1 MAKEQEQSMEDIL
14 RSIKRIITEEG
25 EGDAAPAAPDMS
37 VAPAAGQES
46 PPMAAEAAA
55 VSRPPSAGSDIL
67 ELTDILPAEE
77 AAPAADTTLSV
88 DAVMSMPTAS
98 APTPAPARAAKKS
111 KPLSPPPGAREVEG
125 IVSDDT
131 LVSAASSLRSLNQIS
146 DNAAARHEPIPSM
159 PLRSGI
165 TVEDLVIEALRPMLR
180 SWLDANLPQVVER
193 LVDREV
199 RRISATSQ

>member
-1 MAKEQEQSMEDIL
+1 MTKDQDQSMEDIL
-14 RSIKRIITEEG
+14 QSIKRIIAEEG
-25 EGDAAPAAPDMS
+25 DGEAAPVTASAEAPEAPP
-37 VAPAAGQES
+37 VAKGSPAA
-46 PPMAAEAAA
+46 AAGP
-55 VSRPPSAGSDIL
+55 SSAGSDIL
-67 ELTDILPAEE
+67 ELTDILPGDVDGG
-77 AAPAADTTLSV
+77 APVADTTLSV

-98 APTPAPARAAKKS
+98 SSTPSPPRVAKKS
-111 KPLSPPPGAREVEG
+111 KPLPPPGALATEG

-146 DNAAARHEPIPSM
+146 DNAAARYEPIPSM

-199 RRISATSQ
+199 RRISASSQ